1 MAKVARMTAIH
12 SLSHWLLVLFG
23 FTTLVPFLWMVLTS
37 FKSENEV
44 FQSHVW
50 PQEVR
55 LGNEGDLLK
64 TRDGQPLLDAQGE
77 PIRITLGNP
86 VILGAPG
93 DPIRDRR
100 GRLIY
105 DPDGQPI
112 PGKNVEERGGLAVYK
127 NRWNPVLVEGAPLL
141 LTEALRDKWQKRL
154 VQQRQSWRTAE
165 QLPPASVE
173 LADGTPLL
181 RANGEA
187 YTYRDISWDRVGDP
201 VLDVQAKEPILDA
214 DGNTIPFRSA
224 FPLLRSDDDPLTEK
238 AGGDVL
244 YARFPGEDQLRIAY
258 GSDVLQISEPRF
270 MWSNYIRVLRDK
282 DIKFSLYGWN
292 SLFVAVCV
300 MVGQVTTSAMAGFA
314 FARLEWRYRD
324 AVFLLYLATLMV
336 PGVVTLLPNY
346 VILKSLGWLD
356 SFQALIIPATFTA
369 FGTFMMRQFMT
380 GLPKGL
386 EEAAEIDGANLW
398 KTFWTIVMPLSKPA
412 LITLSIF
419 SFMGTWQSFTWPLI
433 VTHSEHMRVLPVALR
448 YFDSSQGT
456 NYSLLMTGSV
466 LMMLPMIVLFVF
478 GQRFFVRGIQLGALK
493 G

>member
-1 MAKVARMTAIH
+1 MAKVERTATTH
-12 SLSHWLLVLFG
+12 GMSHIFLVLFG
-23 FTTLVPFLWMVLTS
+23 FTTLVPFMWMVLTS
-37 FKSENEV
+37 LKSENEV
-44 FQSHVW
+44 FQSHIW

-55 LGNEGDLLK
+55 LGNEGDLLR
-64 TRDGQPLLDAQGE
+64 TPDGQPLLDEAGQ

-86 VILGAPG
+86 VMVGAPG
-93 DPIRDRR
+93 DPIRDQQ
-100 GRLIY
+100 GRLVY
-105 DPDGQPI
+105 DPDDQPI
-112 PGKNVEERGGLAVYK
+112 PIKNVEAHDGIAAYK
-127 NRWNPVLVEGAPLL
+127 DRRNPVRVAGKALL
-141 LTEALRDKWQKRL
+141 LAPALQDKWQERL
-154 VQQRQSWRTAE
+154 IAQRLSWRTAE
-165 QLPPASVE
+165 KLPPAAVE
-173 LADGTPLL
+173 LVDGTPLI
-181 RANGEA
+181 RPDGEP
-187 YTYRDISWDRVGDP
+187 YTYRDISWDRIGEP
-201 VLDVQAKEPILDA
+201 VLDSHSQEPILDA
-214 DGNTIPFRSA
+214 EGHTIPFSPA
-224 FPLLRSDDDPLTEK
+224 FPVLRSDNDPLMRDGVE
-238 AGGDVL
+238 VL
-244 YARFPGEDQLRIAY
+244 YARFPDEQQPRIVY
-258 GSDVLQISEPRF
+258 GSDVMKISERRF
-270 MWSNYIRVLRDK
+270 MWSNYIRVLGDT

-300 MVGQVTTSAMAGFA
+300 MVGQVVTSAMAGFA
-314 FARLEWRYRD
+314 FARLEWRGRD

-356 SFQALIIPATFTA
+356 SFQALIIPAIFTA
-369 FGTFMMRQFMT
+369 FGTFMMRQFMM

-398 KTFWTIVMPLSKPA
+398 KTFWTIIMPLSKPA

>member
-1 MAKVARMTAIH
+1 MAKVERTATTH
-12 SLSHWLLVLFG
+12 ALSHVFLVIFG

-37 FKSENEV
+37 LKSENEV

-55 LGNEGDLLK
+55 LGNEGDLLRAADGA
-64 TRDGQPLLDAQGE
+64 TLVDEAGQPIA
-77 PIRITLGNP
+77 ITLGNP
-86 VILGAPG
+86 VMIGAPG
-93 DPIRDRR
+93 DPIRDQQ
-100 GRLIY
+100 GNLIY
-105 DPDGQPI
+105 DPEGQPI
-112 PGKNVEERGGLAVYK
+112 PIKNVEAQNGVAAYK
-127 NRWNPVLVEGAPLL
+127 DRWNPVRSDGEPLL
-141 LTEALRDKWQKRL
+141 LSEALRDKWQERL
-154 VQQRQSWRTAE
+154 VAQRQGWRTD
-165 QLPPASVE
+165 QKLPPAIVQ
-173 LADGTPLL
+173 LLDDTLLL
-181 RANGEA
+181 RPDGMP
-187 YTYRDISWDRVGDP
+187 YTYRDISWERIGDP
-201 VLDVQAKEPILDA
+201 VLDSHSKEPIRDA
-214 DGNTIPFRSA
+214 KGNTIPFRSP
-224 FPLLRSDDDPLTEK
+224 FPLLRSDNDPLMK
-238 AGGDVL
+238 NGMDPL
-244 YARFPGEDQLRIAY
+244 YAHFPGEDGPRIVY
-258 GSDVLQISEPRF
+258 GSEVQKISESRF
-270 MWSNYIRVLRDK
+270 MWSNYIRVLGDT

-300 MVGQVTTSAMAGFA
+300 MVGQVVTSAMAGFA
-314 FARLEWRYRD
+314 FARLEWRGRD
-324 AVFLLYLATLMV
+324 AIFLLYLATLMV

-356 SFQALIIPATFTA
+356 SFQALIVPAMFTA
-369 FGTFMMRQFMT
+369 FGTFMMRQFMM
-380 GLPKGL
+380 GLPRGL

-398 KTFWTIVMPLSKPA
+398 KTFWTIIMPLSKPA